1 MIRNKKTAT
10 FWLPFFYS
18 GSFCKK
24 DAPVSA
30 KRSMQD
36 QSQDSAGD
44 NLADAYGQHH
54 KRDRERRHIGVFQY
68 ERYDDRVGDD
78 GRKRGQETA
87 LVPEH
92 PGKDRADQ
100 GRQASEDNIR
110 KDTSAEDVAEQAS

>member
-1 MIRNKKTAT
+1 MFRIVLQKGRPCICQAQRA
-10 FWLPFFYS
+10 
-18 GSFCKK
+18 GSV
-24 DAPVSA
+24 PG
-30 KRSMQD
+30 
-36 QSQDSAGD
+36 SAGD

-68 ERYDDRVGDD
+68 ERYDDRVCDD

-87 LVPEH
+87 VVPEH

-100 GRQASEDNIR
+100 GRQASEDDIR